1 MPSISREIVDA
12 IVSKDNHNANEKVY
26 DALYGK
32 SSEHL
37 QARKV
42 QIAKHFFDPEY
53 QIDQDKEEKID
64 HAATETDS
72 ESQPET
78 PTAEVETTEAE
89 PTEPK
94 EE

>member
-1 MPSISREIVDA
+1 MPSISKEIVDA

-32 SSEHL
+32 SSEQL

-53 QIDQDKEEKID
+53 QIDQDNEEKVD
-64 HAATETDS
+64 PATDS
-72 ESQPET
+72 DSQSET
-78 PTAEVETTEAE
+78 TAEVESTETSE
-89 PTEPK
+89 Q
-94 EE
+94 

>member
-1 MPSISREIVDA
+1 MPSISKEIVDA

-64 HAATETDS
+64 HAAT
-72 ESQPET
+72 PA
-78 PTAEVETTEAE
+78 AEVEPTEVE

>member
-1 MPSISREIVDA
+1 MPSISKEIVDA

-32 SSEHL
+32 SSEQL

-64 HAATETDS
+64 PAT
-72 ESQPET
+72 PV
-78 PTAEVETTEAE
+78 AEVEPTEVE

>member
-53 QIDQDKEEKID
+53 QIDQDKEEKVEP
-64 HAATETDS
+64 A
-72 ESQPET
+72 PET
-78 PTAEVETTEAE
+78 PVAETEPTEVE

>member
-1 MPSISREIVDA
+1 MPSISKEIVDA

-32 SSEHL
+32 SSEQL

-64 HAATETDS
+64 PATPVAET
-72 ESQPET
+72 E
-78 PTAEVETTEAE
+78 PTEVE

>member
-32 SSEHL
+32 SSEQL

-64 HAATETDS
+64 HAATDS

-78 PTAEVETTEAE
+78 PAAEVETTEAE